1 MALKTVAQCG
11 MISLEMLDVIYGAK
25 FELLG
30 NRAAMLKLRKKL

>member
-11 MISLEMLDVIYGAK
+11 MISLEMLEDGAK

-30 NRAAMLKLRKKL
+30 NRAAMLELRKKL